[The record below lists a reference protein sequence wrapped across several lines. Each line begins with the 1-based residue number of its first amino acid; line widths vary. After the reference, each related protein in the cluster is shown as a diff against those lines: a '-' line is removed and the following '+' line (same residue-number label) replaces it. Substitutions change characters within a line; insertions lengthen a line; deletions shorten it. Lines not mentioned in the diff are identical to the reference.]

1 MLSKFNAQC
10 EPFPP
15 PAATVSSTSRMQ
27 TNLCFLFDSDPNNHM
42 PNYIPYRDD
51 IETIDPDEQET
62 YAKIIQTM
70 TDGQHIAREKYGK
83 SVRISHA
90 KAHGLLKGELVVSD
104 DLPPEFAQGLFQPGA
119 KYPVVVRLA
128 SAPGEFTDDSKIST
142 VRGMAIKVFNVEGPK
157 LPPFED
163 TTTQDFVLDTGKQ
176 FITSGPKA
184 FLQAFKPNAEI
195 APRLSDDVK
204 GVVSTVAR
212 GTNAVLNMFG
222 ANSEKLDFYGH
233 EKKHPMA
240 ESYYSQTPSRYGGY
254 VAKLGVVPATP
265 GLVELEQQKFD
276 PQTPDALR
284 EATVAFFKSNPAE
297 FNLVVQLN
305 TDLEKM
311 PIEDAMAPWSEED
324 SPYVPVARLVIPA
337 QDAFGPARADVVD
350 ENFSFSPTHSL
361 VAHRPLGGIN
371 RARLVAYTAM
381 ANLRR
386 QENNRP
392 TAEPASID
400 QVPA

>member
-1 MLSKFNAQC
+1 
-10 EPFPP
+10 
-15 PAATVSSTSRMQ
+15 
-27 TNLCFLFDSDPNNHM
+27 M
-42 PNYIPYRDD
+42 PNYVPYRED
-51 IETIDPDEQET
+51 IETIAPDEQET
-62 YAKIIQTM
+62 HAKIVQVM
-70 TDGQHIAREKYGK
+70 TDGQHISREKYGH

-90 KAHGLLKGELVVSD
+90 KAHGLLKGELIVSD
-104 DLPPEFAQGLFQPGA
+104 DLPAGFAQGLFQPGA
-119 KYPVVVRLA
+119 RHPVVIRLA
-128 SAPGEFTDDSKIST
+128 TAPGEFTDDSKIST
-142 VRGMAIKVFNVEGPK
+142 VRGLSIKVFNVEGPK

-163 TTTQDFVLDTGKQ
+163 TTTQDFVLDTGKE
-176 FITSGPKA
+176 FITSGVKA

-233 EKKHPMA
+233 EKKHPLA
-240 ESYYSQTPSRYGGY
+240 EAYYSQTPFRYGDY

-265 GLVELEQQKFD
+265 GLFELEKQEFD

-284 EATVAFFKSNPAE
+284 EATVAFFKSNAAE
-297 FNLVVQLN
+297 FGVVVQLN

-311 PIEDAMAPWSEED
+311 PIEDAMASWSEEE
-324 SPYVPVARLVIPA
+324 SPYVIVARLVIPA
-337 QDAFGPARADVVD
+337 QDAFDPARADIVD
-350 ENFSFSPTHSL
+350 GNFSFSPAHSL

-371 RARLVAYTAM
+371 RARLTAYTAM

-392 TAEPASID
+392 TTEPTSIE